1 MSLFQLN
8 RHHSETCGADG
19 KDCDSLENFRQ
30 AVAASTV
37 LQEKVRWRFEAMLNS
52 SQWVKITDTFSL
64 KKMYLSYSR
73 IPRMKL
79 LAVVVKSRK
88 PTPSTTWTPIRLS
101 ASTSRLTHS
110 AKGRRCGLS
119 QWWLAEAALR
129 WSWMKSKHP
138 VSPILK
144 DQRGVAYH
152 SVG

>member
-1 MSLFQLN
+1 
-8 RHHSETCGADG
+8 
-19 KDCDSLENFRQ
+19 
-30 AVAASTV
+30 
-37 LQEKVRWRFEAMLNS
+37 MLNS
-52 SQWVKITDTFSL
+52 SQWVKKTDTFSL
-64 KKMYLSYSR
+64 KKMYFSYSR

-152 SVG
+152 SVGYRATDILNFATSLPRTSTPPATRECGEVLSGMSFTRRGAALPHL